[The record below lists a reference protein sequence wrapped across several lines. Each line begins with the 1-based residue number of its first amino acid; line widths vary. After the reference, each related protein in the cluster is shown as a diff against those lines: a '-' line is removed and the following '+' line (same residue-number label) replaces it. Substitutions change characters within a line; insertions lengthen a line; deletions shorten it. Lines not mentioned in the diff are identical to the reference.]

1 MEELISV
8 IVPVYNAEKTL
19 ERCLNSILQQV
30 YKEIEVICVDDGSKD
45 NSLSTLKRFEQFDK
59 RVKVITKVNEG
70 VSVARNVG
78 IKASNG
84 QYILFVDS
92 DDYIEKNMI
101 LDLYQAMKKTEADIA
116 IEGYRE
122 INHESSIEV
131 YDYKN
136 CIEKKDFLLKCIQH
150 TGGVVCSKLYT
161 TAVIKENNIFFRK
174 DLSLSEDLIFAL
186 ECMKR
191 AKRLIQIEQADY
203 VYDRRNEK
211 YRRIDV
217 IERLKKNIT
226 VHNLIVELLE
236 DQEIEE
242 KKEILKKRIT
252 LIIYVNLLELAQ
264 RKEFEN
270 FRDAGA
276 LLKKYNEQIK
286 SEGYDFISQLWLK
299 AYERKLFGISYVL
312 CRVRVKLTIVKK
324 KIKKFVKK

>member
-8 IVPVYNAEKTL
+8 IVPIYNAGKTL
-19 ERCLNSILQQV
+19 ERCLDSILQQV
-30 YKEIEVICVDDGSKD
+30 YKEIEVICIDDGSKD
-45 NSLSTLKRFEQFDK
+45 NSLSMLKRFEQFDK

-78 IKASNG
+78 IKASKG

-101 LDLYQAMKKTEADIA
+101 LDLYHVIKKMRADIA

-122 INHESSIEV
+122 INHESSIEI

-136 CIEKKDFLLKCIQH
+136 CIEKKDFLLRCIQN
-150 TGGVVCSKLYT
+150 TGGVVCSKLYK
-161 TAVIKENNIFFRK
+161 ANLIKKNSIFFK
-174 DLSLSEDLIFAL
+174 KNLSLSEDLIFAL
-186 ECMKR
+186 ECIKR
-191 AKRLIQIEQADY
+191 ARRLVQIEQADY

-211 YRRIDV
+211 YRKIDV

-264 RKEFEN
+264 RKELEN
-270 FRDAGA
+270 FRGA
-276 LLKKYNEQIK
+276 SNILERYNGQMK
-286 SEGYDFISQLWLK
+286 LEGYDFISQLWLK
-299 AYERKLFGISYVL
+299 AYERKLFRISYIL
-312 CRVRVKLTIVKK
+312 CRGRVKLTIVKK
-324 KIKKFVKK
+324 QIKKFV

>member
-59 RVKVITKVNEG
+59 RIKVIAKVNEG

-78 IKASNG
+78 IKASDG

-150 TGGVVCSKLYT
+150 TGGLVCSKLYT

-211 YRRIDV
+211 YRKIDV

-252 LIIYVNLLELAQ
+252 LIIYVNLLELAK
-264 RKEFEN
+264 RKEFGN
-270 FRDAGA
+270 F
-276 LLKKYNEQIK
+276 KKASGILQQYYKQMNLD
-286 SEGYDFISQLWLK
+286 GYDFISKMWLK
-299 AYERKLFGISYVL
+299 AYKKKLWKLAYFLCKIRIVL
-312 CRVRVKLTIVKK
+312 VAVKK
-324 KIKKFVKK
+324 KLKRVSK

>member
-1 MEELISV
+1 MEDLVSV

-19 ERCLNSILQQV
+19 ERCVNSILQQV
-30 YKEIEVICVDDGSKD
+30 YKQIEVICVDDGSRDK
-45 NSLSTLKRFEQFDK
+45 SLSILNKCKVLDK
-59 RVKVITKVNEG
+59 RVKVIAKANEG
-70 VSVARNVG
+70 VSAARNEG
-78 IKASNG
+78 IKASEG
-84 QYILFVDS
+84 KYILFVDS

-101 LDLYQAMKKTEADIA
+101 LDLYHEIKKSRADIA

-122 INHESSIEV
+122 INHESFIEV
-131 YDYKN
+131 YDYRN
-136 CIEKKDFLLKCIQH
+136 CIEKKDFLLKCIQN

-161 TAVIKENNIFFRK
+161 AAVIKENNIFFRK

-211 YRRIDV
+211 YREVDV

-242 KKEILKKRIT
+242 KKEILDKRII
-252 LIIYVNLLELAQ
+252 LIMYVNLMDLAK

-270 FRDAGA
+270 FKKASDI
-276 LLKKYNEQIK
+276 LKRYNNQMK
-286 SEGYDFISQLWLK
+286 LEGYDFISRLWLK
-299 AYERKLFGISYVL
+299 AYKRKLLKTSYIL
-312 CRVRVKLTIVKK
+312 CRVRVKLAIFKRQMKK
-324 KIKKFVKK
+324 MH

>member
-211 YRRIDV
+211 CRKIDV

-252 LIIYVNLLELAQ
+252 LIIYVNLLELSQ

-270 FRDAGA
+270 F
-276 LLKKYNEQIK
+276 KKASGILQQYYKQMNLD
-286 SEGYDFISQLWLK
+286 GYDFISKMWLK
-299 AYERKLFGISYVL
+299 VYKKKLWKLAYFLCKIRIVL
-312 CRVRVKLTIVKK
+312 VAVKK
-324 KIKKFVKK
+324 KLKRVSK

>member
-59 RVKVITKVNEG
+59 RIKVIAKVNEG

-161 TAVIKENNIFFRK
+161 AAVIKENNIFFRK

-211 YRRIDV
+211 CRKIDV

-252 LIIYVNLLELAQ
+252 LIIYVNLLELSQ

-270 FRDAGA
+270 F
-276 LLKKYNEQIK
+276 KKASGILQQYYKQMNLD
-286 SEGYDFISQLWLK
+286 GYDFISKMWLK
-299 AYERKLFGISYVL
+299 VYKKKLWKLAYFLCKIRIVL
-312 CRVRVKLTIVKK
+312 VAVKK
-324 KIKKFVKK
+324 KLKRVSK

>member
-19 ERCLNSILQQV
+19 ERCLNSVLQQV

-45 NSLSTLKRFEQFDK
+45 NSLSMLKRFEQFDK
-59 RVKVITKVNEG
+59 RVKVITKANEG

-136 CIEKKDFLLKCIQH
+136 CIEKKDFLLKCIQN

-161 TAVIKENNIFFRK
+161 AALIKENNIFFRK

-186 ECMKR
+186 ECIKR
-191 AKRLIQIEQADY
+191 AGRLIQIEQADY

-211 YRRIDV
+211 YRKINV

-226 VHNLIVELLE
+226 VHNLVVKLLE

-252 LIIYVNLLELAQ
+252 LIIYVNLLELVQ

-270 FRDAGA
+270 F
-276 LLKKYNEQIK
+276 KKASGILQQYYKQMNLDE
-286 SEGYDFISQLWLK
+286 YDFISKMWLK
-299 AYERKLFGISYVL
+299 VYKKKLWKLAYFLCKIRIVL
-312 CRVRVKLTIVKK
+312 VAVKK
-324 KIKKFVKK
+324 KLKRVSK